1 MKVVVLG
8 GLGMQGKAALVDLV
22 NVDPVD
28 NVICVDADLKGW
40 KQLEEIVDTSRILPV
55 QVDGTSPKALSS
67 LLAQDV
73 DVAIDLLPLPLMVNA
88 FEAALEA
95 GVPLVSTN
103 YGKPI
108 RRLHLAAAAAGVALM
123 PECGLD
129 PGIDL
134 IICGHTIR
142 QFDRL
147 ELIDSYCG
155 GLPERTA
162 CDNPIDYKISWNWD
176 GVLRSQ
182 NRDSVFIEDGR
193 RLEVPAAD
201 QHTSKMIHQV
211 DFPGLGAL
219 EAIPNGDAEFYT
231 QLLGVSADVRRAGRY
246 SLRWPGWC
254 AFWQP
259 LKALG
264 FLSDTPL
271 PGLPCP
277 VSPHQFLAELMPPF
291 LQYRDDE
298 KDLVVMLNRF
308 EGLKDG
314 RKKSIRSY
322 LLIERDLQTGLFAM
336 SAGVGF
342 TAAIVARMIAR
353 KQIHAAGVLSPALD
367 VPYEAFMS
375 ELSRRGILVKE
386 EVVVEAT

>member
-8 GLGMQGKAALVDLV
+8 GLGMQGKAALFDLS
-22 NVDPVD
+22 NIDPVTQI
-28 NVICVDADLKGW
+28 ICADVRLDAWQEVKDF
-40 KQLEEIVDTSRILPV
+40 VDTDRVRPVRVEASSRKELA
-55 QVDGTSPKALSS
+55 AL
-67 LLAQDV
+67 LEQDV
-73 DVAIDLLPLPLMVNA
+73 DVAIDLLPLSLMPIA

-95 GVPLVSTN
+95 RVPLVSTN
-103 YGKPI
+103 YGAPI
-108 RRLHLAAAAAGVALM
+108 RRLHQSAAAAGVALM

-134 IICGHTIR
+134 IICGHAAR

-155 GLPERTA
+155 GLPERKA
-162 CDNPIDYKISWNWD
+162 CDNPINYKISWNWD

-182 NRDSVFIEDGR
+182 KRDSVFIEDGR

-201 QHTSKMIHQV
+201 QHTSQMIHQV
-211 DFPGLGAL
+211 EFPGLGTL

-231 QLLGVSADVRRAGRY
+231 KLLGVSATVRRAGRY

-254 AFWQP
+254 AFWRP

-264 FLSDTPL
+264 FLSDAPL
-271 PGLPCP
+271 TGLPCP
-277 VSPHQFLAELMPPF
+277 VSPHQFLAELMPPY

-298 KDLVVMLNRF
+298 KDIVAMLNRF

-314 RKKSIRSY
+314 RKKSIRTY

-342 TAAIVARMIAR
+342 TAGIVARMIAR
-353 KQIHAAGVLSPALD
+353 KQITAAGVLCPALD
-367 VPYEAFMS
+367 VPYEGFIT
-375 ELSRRGILVKE
+375 ELSRRGILVKQ
-386 EVVVEAT
+386 EVVVEET

>member
-1 MKVVVLG
+1 MRIAVLG
-8 GLGMQGKAALVDLV
+8 GLGMQGKAALLDLV
-22 NVDPVD
+22 NIDPVAD
-28 NVICVDADLKGW
+28 IICADVDLKGW
-40 KQLEEIVDTSRILPV
+40 KQLEGFLDTSRIRPIQL
-55 QVDGTSPKALSS
+55 DGSSPKAIAA
-67 LLAQDV
+67 LLTRDV
-73 DVAIDLLPLPLMVNA
+73 DVAIDLLPLPLMGNA

-103 YGKPI
+103 YGKSI
-108 RRLHLAAAAAGVALM
+108 RRLHTAAAATGVALM

-134 IICGHTIR
+134 IICGHAVQ

-147 ELIDSYCG
+147 ETIDSYCG

-162 CDNPIDYKISWNWD
+162 CDNPINYKISWNWD

-182 NRDSVFIEDGR
+182 MRDSVFIENGR
-193 RLEVPAAD
+193 RLEVPSAD
-201 QHTSKMIHQV
+201 QHSSKMIHQIE
-211 DFPGLGAL
+211 FPGLGSL
-219 EAIPNGDAEFYT
+219 EATPNGDAEFYT
-231 QLLGVSADVRRAGRY
+231 ELLGVTATVRRAGRY

-271 PGLPCP
+271 TGLPCP

-314 RKKSIRSY
+314 RKKSIQTY

-353 KQIHAAGVLSPALD
+353 RQITATGVLNPALD

-375 ELSRRGILVKE
+375 ELSQRGILMKE
-386 EVVVEAT
+386 EVAVEET

>member
-1 MKVVVLG
+1 MRIAVLG
-8 GLGMQGKAALVDLV
+8 GLGMQGKAALLDLV
-22 NVDPVD
+22 NIDPVAD
-28 NVICVDADLKGW
+28 IICADVDLKGW
-40 KQLEEIVDTSRILPV
+40 KQLEGFLDTSRIRPIQL
-55 QVDGTSPKALSS
+55 DGSSPKAIAA
-67 LLAQDV
+67 LLTRDV
-73 DVAIDLLPLPLMVNA
+73 DVAIDLLPLPLMGNA

-103 YGKPI
+103 YGKSI
-108 RRLHLAAAAAGVALM
+108 RRLHTAAAATGVALM

-134 IICGHTIR
+134 IICGHAVQ

-147 ELIDSYCG
+147 ETIDSYCG

-162 CDNPIDYKISWNWD
+162 CDNPINYKISWNWD

-182 NRDSVFIEDGR
+182 MRDSVFIENGR
-193 RLEVPAAD
+193 RLEVP
-201 QHTSKMIHQV
+201 S
-211 DFPGLGAL
+211 
-219 EAIPNGDAEFYT
+219 
-231 QLLGVSADVRRAGRY
+231 
-246 SLRWPGWC
+246 

-271 PGLPCP
+271 TGLPCP

-314 RKKSIRSY
+314 RKKSIQTY

-353 KQIHAAGVLSPALD
+353 RQITATGVLNPALD

-375 ELSRRGILVKE
+375 ELSQRGILMKE
-386 EVVVEAT
+386 EVAVEET

>member
-28 NVICVDADLKGW
+28 DVICVDADLKGW

-108 RRLHLAAAAAGVALM
+108 RRLHQAAAAAGVALM

-277 VSPHQFLAELMPPF
+277 VCPHQFLAVLLPPF

-298 KDLVVMLNRF
+298 KELVVMLNRV

-314 RKKSIRSY
+314 RNKSIRSY

-336 SAGVGF
+336 SAGVVF
-342 TAAIVARMIAR
+342 TAAIVARMISR
-353 KQIHAAGVLSPALD
+353 KQIHAAGVLSTALD

-375 ELSRRGILVKE
+375 ELSRLGILVKE

>member
-1 MKVVVLG
+1 
-8 GLGMQGKAALVDLV
+8 MQGKAALVDLV
-22 NVDPVD
+22 NIDPAD
-28 NVICVDADLKGW
+28 DIICADADLKGW
-40 KQLEEIVDTSRILPV
+40 KQLEGFLDTSRIRPV
-55 QVDGTSPKALSS
+55 RVDGTSSKALVS
-67 LLAQDV
+67 LLSQDV
-73 DVAIDLLPLPLMVNA
+73 DVAIDLLPLPLMATA

-108 RRLHLAAAAAGVALM
+108 RGLHQAAAAAGIALM

-134 IICGHTIR
+134 IICGHAVR

-155 GLPERTA
+155 GLPERKA
-162 CDNPIDYKISWNWD
+162 CDNPINYKISWNWD

-182 NRDSVFIEDGR
+182 KRDSVFIEDGR
-193 RLEVPAAD
+193 RLDVPAAD
-201 QHTSKMIHQV
+201 QHAGKMVHQV
-211 DFPGLGAL
+211 EFPGLGTL
-219 EAIPNGDAEFYT
+219 EAIPNGDAGFYT
-231 QLLGVSADVRRAGRY
+231 DLLGVSATVRRAGRY

-271 PGLPCP
+271 TGLPCP
-277 VSPHQFLAELMPPF
+277 VSPHRFLAELMPAY

-298 KDLVVMLNRF
+298 KDIVAMLNRF

-314 RKKSIRSY
+314 RKKSIRTY

-353 KQIHAAGVLSPALD
+353 KQITAAGVLSPALD
-367 VPYEAFMS
+367 VPYETFMS
-375 ELSRRGILVKE
+375 ELSKRGIMIQE
-386 EVVVEAT
+386 EVVVE

>member
-28 NVICVDADLKGW
+28 DVICVDADLKGW

-108 RRLHLAAAAAGVALM
+108 RRLHQAAAAAGVALM

-147 ELIDSYCG
+147 ELI
-155 GLPERTA
+155 
-162 CDNPIDYKISWNWD
+162 
-176 GVLRSQ
+176 
-182 NRDSVFIEDGR
+182 
-193 RLEVPAAD
+193 
-201 QHTSKMIHQV
+201 
-211 DFPGLGAL
+211 
-219 EAIPNGDAEFYT
+219 
-231 QLLGVSADVRRAGRY
+231 
-246 SLRWPGWC
+246 
-254 AFWQP
+254 
-259 LKALG
+259 
-264 FLSDTPL
+264 
-271 PGLPCP
+271 
-277 VSPHQFLAELMPPF
+277 
-291 LQYRDDE
+291 
-298 KDLVVMLNRF
+298 
-308 EGLKDG
+308 
-314 RKKSIRSY
+314 
-322 LLIERDLQTGLFAM
+322 
-336 SAGVGF
+336 
-342 TAAIVARMIAR
+342 
-353 KQIHAAGVLSPALD
+353 
-367 VPYEAFMS
+367 
-375 ELSRRGILVKE
+375 
-386 EVVVEAT
+386 

>member
-1 MKVVVLG
+1 MKIAVLG

-22 NVDPVD
+22 NIDPVD
-28 NVICVDADLKGW
+28 EIICADADLKGW
-40 KQLEEIVDTSRILPV
+40 KQLEGFLDTSRIRPV
-55 QVDGTSPKALSS
+55 QLDGSSPNAIAS

-88 FEAALEA
+88 FEAALAA

-103 YGKPI
+103 YSKPI
-108 RRLHLAAAAAGVALM
+108 RRLHQAAAAAGVKLM

-134 IICGHTIR
+134 IICGHAVR

-147 ELIDSYCG
+147 EIIDSYCG
-155 GLPERTA
+155 GLPERKA
-162 CDNPIDYKISWNWD
+162 CDNPINYKISWNWD

-182 NRDSVFIEDGR
+182 NRDSVFIENGR

-201 QHTSKMIHQV
+201 QHSSQMVHQIE
-211 DFPGLGAL
+211 FPGLGAL
-219 EAIPNGDAEFYT
+219 EAVPNGDAEFYAE
-231 QLLGVSADVRRAGRY
+231 LLGVSATIRRAGRY
-246 SLRWPGWC
+246 SLRWPGWS

-271 PGLPCP
+271 AGLPCP
-277 VSPHQFLAELMPPF
+277 VSPHQFLAELMPPY

-314 RKKSIRSY
+314 RKKSILSY

-342 TAAIVARMIAR
+342 AAAIVARMIPR
-353 KQIHAAGVLSPALD
+353 RQITATGVLSPALD

-375 ELSRRGILVKE
+375 ELSRRGIMVKE
-386 EVVVEAT
+386 EVVVEKT